1 MTFQPYQSATEEMKR
16 QSEMPARL
24 LKQGLS
30 VAGLASVAA
39 GSPLVAKILPFL
51 SRFIPQATAIKGL
64 SKIEPRIGK
73 FINSAIKMG
82 MPYEEAREFI
92 KNKLQPEGEEE
103 EEMAEQDPR
112 AAAIAKFQQRQQ
124 QPQSELSRESLM
136 QQFQQGQQQEGQQ
149 GKAALLSTMQEITR
163 ALRQMRGQGG

>member
-16 QSEMPARL
+16 QSEMPARI

-73 FINSAIKMG
+73 FINSAMKMG
-82 MPYEEAREFI
+82 MPYEEARDFI
-92 KNKLQPEGEEE
+92 KQKLQPEVEESE
-103 EEMAEQDPR
+103 EQDPR
-112 AAAIAKFQQRQQ
+112 AATIAQFKQRQQ
-124 QPQSELSRESLM
+124 RPQSELSRESLM